1 LKEFACQV
9 NMYLNWLLSK
19 GRFKCLSRLRFVLSI
34 VAEDTSALPM
44 TALGAVTLA
53 LLTTFV
59 GRVYCGEN
67 FMSENYGE
75 VRSADNSRRNHACA
89 NRISRRTVCT
99 GI

>member
-1 LKEFACQV
+1 MPFTFAFC
-9 NMYLNWLLSK
+9 
-19 GRFKCLSRLRFVLSI
+19 SI
-34 VAEDTSALPM
+34 DRCRGHKRANV

-67 FMSENYGE
+67 FMNENYGE